1 MFVLDYYPSSH
12 LEIYMSAKQSIWSK
26 ADVFLT
32 KTRKII
38 VNSLTALVLI
48 IITFSILGGVGSL
61 FDSPKEVDTK
71 DKILWFKPIGVVVDS
86 EVSGSSNFDIE
97 SVILSG
103 GDQVEQHELQDL
115 LDVLNHAATDKNL
128 AAVYVNV
135 SELGMYWS
143 SAFKIAEAVKN
154 IRDNNKRVI
163 AYAENYAN
171 TSYLISSQANEVLIN
186 EYGGV
191 SAFGFT
197 RKREYYKDLYK
208 NLKINYNVF
217 TAGDFKSGPEPFT
230 RDSMSE
236 NDKLAWN
243 EFANPMWKKMTNM
256 MESSRNLPEGTIQNY
271 GDNAW
276 EMMTDNPESAE
287 VALELGLVDM
297 VVTREE
303 IRLWMYEQFPNKDE
317 DKYSFPDSVS
327 IYDYL
332 SSIEDTN
339 EAVDSK
345 NKIAVI
351 NVEGAITTGE
361 VAYGVAGSDTIV
373 DNIQS
378 ATQDDSVKALVLRV
392 NSPGGGVWASELITN
407 ALNEFKETGRPI
419 ISSMGDIAASGGV
432 WVTTSSDEIFA
443 EEDTLTG
450 SIGVYGIVPTLDG
463 IYDWAGIKVD
473 GTSSTQAGEWD
484 ERQAMPDYVKNAIQA
499 NIENTYKKFVSK
511 VAENRGMNYDE
522 VLPIAGGRIWAGYKA
537 LELGLVDKIGG
548 LDEAVKSAAERAEIE
563 DYVVKNY
570 KKPMDPFDIF
580 INELLDNIKIDINF
594 DPRLKLINSSLE
606 KHLKLLE
613 PENKNILLYCFECEV
628 K

>member
-1 MFVLDYYPSSH
+1 
-12 LEIYMSAKQSIWSK
+12 MSDKQSIWSK
-26 ADVFLT
+26 ADSFLT

-48 IITFSILGGVGSL
+48 FITFSILGSVGSL
-61 FDSPKEVDTK
+61 FDSPEDIDTK

-86 EVSGSSNFDIE
+86 EVSGSGSFDIE
-97 SVILSG
+97 TIIASG

-115 LDVLNHAATDKNL
+115 LDVLNNAATDDSL

-154 IRDNNKRVI
+154 IRDNDKRVI

-171 TSYLISSQANEVLIN
+171 ASYLISSQASEVLIN
-186 EYGGV
+186 EYGQV
-191 SAFGFT
+191 SAFGLT
-197 RKREYYKDLYK
+197 RKREYYKELYK

-217 TAGDFKSGPEPFT
+217 TAGDFKSGPEPYT

-243 EFANPMWKKMTNM
+243 EFADPMWEKMTGM
-256 MESSRNLPEGTIQNY
+256 MESARNLPNGTMQNY

-276 EMMTDNPESAE
+276 EMMTDNPEAAE

-303 IRLWMYEQFPNKDE
+303 IRLWMYEQFPNSDE

-332 SSIEDTN
+332 SLIKNESEAIESD
-339 EAVDSK
+339 

-351 NVEGAITTGE
+351 NVEGAITTGQ
-361 VAYGVAGSDTIV
+361 VAFGVAGSDTIV
-373 DNIQS
+373 DNIQA

-419 ISSMGDIAASGGV
+419 VSSMGDIAASGGV

-473 GTSSTQAGEWD
+473 GTSSTKSAEWD
-484 ERQAMPDYVKNAIQA
+484 ERQAMPDYVKTAIQA
-499 NIENTYKKFVSK
+499 GIENTYKKFVSK
-511 VAENRGMNYDE
+511 VAENRGMDYEE
-522 VLPIAGGRIWAGYKA
+522 VLPIAGGRIWAGHKA

-548 LDEAVKSAAERAEIE
+548 LDEAVKSAAKRAEIE
-563 DYVVKNY
+563 DYEIKNY
-570 KKPMDPFDIF
+570 KKPMDPFEVF
-580 INELLDNIKIDINF
+580 LNELLDNIDIDINV
-594 DPRLKLINSSLE
+594 DPRLKLINKSLR
-606 KHLKLLE
+606 KHQKLLE

>member
-1 MFVLDYYPSSH
+1 
-12 LEIYMSAKQSIWSK
+12 MSDKQSIWSK
-26 ADVFLT
+26 ADSFLT

-48 IITFSILGGVGSL
+48 FITFAILGGVGSL
-61 FDSPKEVDTK
+61 FDSPEEIDAK
-71 DKILWFKPIGVVVDS
+71 DKVLWFKPIGVVVDS
-86 EVSGSSNFDIE
+86 EVSGSGSFDIE
-97 SVILSG
+97 TIIASG

-115 LDVLNHAATDKNL
+115 LDVLNHAATDDSL
-128 AAVYVNV
+128 AAIYVNV

-154 IRDNNKRVI
+154 IRDNDKRVI

-171 TSYLISSQANEVLIN
+171 ASYLISSQASEVLIN
-186 EYGGV
+186 EYGQV
-191 SAFGFT
+191 SAFGLT
-197 RKREYYKDLYK
+197 RKREYYKELYK

-217 TAGDFKSGPEPFT
+217 TAGDFKSGPEPYT

-243 EFANPMWKKMTNM
+243 EFADPMWEKMTGM
-256 MESSRNLPEGTIQNY
+256 MEAARNLPDGTMQNY

-276 EMMTDNPESAE
+276 EMMTDNPEAAE

-303 IRLWMYEQFPNKDE
+303 IRSWMYEQFPNSDE

-332 SSIEDTN
+332 SLIKNESETN
-339 EAVDSK
+339 ESD

-361 VAYGVAGSDTIV
+361 VAFGVAGSDTIV
-373 DNIQS
+373 NNIQA

-419 ISSMGDIAASGGV
+419 VSSMGDIAASGGV

-473 GTSSTQAGEWD
+473 GTSSTKSAEWD

-499 NIENTYKKFVSK
+499 SIENTYKKFVSK
-511 VAENRGMNYDE
+511 VAENRGMDYEE

-548 LDEAVKSAAERAEIE
+548 LDEAVKSAAKRAEIE
-563 DYVVKNY
+563 DYEIKNY
-570 KKPMDPFDIF
+570 KKPMDPFEVF
-580 INELLDNIKIDINF
+580 LNELLDNINIDINV
-594 DPRLKLINSSLE
+594 DPRLKLINNSLQ
-606 KHLKLLE
+606 KHQKLLE

>member
-1 MFVLDYYPSSH
+1 
-12 LEIYMSAKQSIWSK
+12 MSDKQSIWSK
-26 ADVFLT
+26 ADNFLT

-48 IITFSILGGVGSL
+48 FITFAILGGVGSL
-61 FDSPKEVDTK
+61 FDSPEEIDAK
-71 DKILWFKPIGVVVDS
+71 DKVLWFKPIGVVVDS
-86 EVSGSSNFDIE
+86 EVSGSGSFDIE
-97 SVILSG
+97 TIIASG

-115 LDVLNHAATDKNL
+115 LDVLNHAATDDSL
-128 AAVYVNV
+128 AAIYVNV

-154 IRDNNKRVI
+154 IRDNDKRVI

-171 TSYLISSQANEVLIN
+171 ASYLISSQASEVLIN
-186 EYGGV
+186 EYGQV
-191 SAFGFT
+191 SAFGLT
-197 RKREYYKDLYK
+197 RKREYYKELYK

-217 TAGDFKSGPEPFT
+217 TAGDFKSGPEPYT

-243 EFANPMWKKMTNM
+243 EFADPMWEKMTGM
-256 MESSRNLPEGTIQNY
+256 MEAARNLPDGTMQNY

-276 EMMTDNPESAE
+276 EMMTDNPEAAE

-303 IRLWMYEQFPNKDE
+303 IRSWMYEQFPNSDG

-332 SSIEDTN
+332 SLIKNESETN
-339 EAVDSK
+339 ESD

-361 VAYGVAGSDTIV
+361 VAFGVAGSDTIV
-373 DNIQS
+373 DNIQA

-419 ISSMGDIAASGGV
+419 VSSMGDIAASGGV

-473 GTSSTQAGEWD
+473 GTSSTKSAEWD

-499 NIENTYKKFVSK
+499 SIENTYKKFVSK
-511 VAENRGMNYDE
+511 VAENRGMDYEE

-548 LDEAVKSAAERAEIE
+548 LDEAVKSAAKRAEIE
-563 DYVVKNY
+563 DYEIKNY
-570 KKPMDPFDIF
+570 KKPTDPFEVF
-580 INELLDNIKIDINF
+580 LNELLDNINIDINV
-594 DPRLKLINSSLE
+594 DPRLKLINNSLQ
-606 KHLKLLE
+606 KHQKLLE

>member
-1 MFVLDYYPSSH
+1 
-12 LEIYMSAKQSIWSK
+12 
-26 ADVFLT
+26 
-32 KTRKII
+32 
-38 VNSLTALVLI
+38 
-48 IITFSILGGVGSL
+48 
-61 FDSPKEVDTK
+61 
-71 DKILWFKPIGVVVDS
+71 
-86 EVSGSSNFDIE
+86 
-97 SVILSG
+97 
-103 GDQVEQHELQDL
+103 
-115 LDVLNHAATDKNL
+115 
-128 AAVYVNV
+128 
-135 SELGMYWS
+135 
-143 SAFKIAEAVKN
+143 
-154 IRDNNKRVI
+154 
-163 AYAENYAN
+163 
-171 TSYLISSQANEVLIN
+171 
-186 EYGGV
+186 
-191 SAFGFT
+191 
-197 RKREYYKDLYK
+197 
-208 NLKINYNVF
+208 
-217 TAGDFKSGPEPFT
+217 
-230 RDSMSE
+230 MSE

-243 EFANPMWKKMTNM
+243 EFANPMWKKMTSM
-256 MESSRNLPEGTIQNY
+256 MESSRNLPEGTLQNY

-297 VVTREE
+297 VVTREG

-317 DKYSFPDSVS
+317 DKYAFPDSVS

-332 SSIEDTN
+332 SSIEDIN
-339 EAVDSK
+339 EAVDSD
-345 NKIAVI
+345 NRIAVI

-361 VAYGVAGSDTIV
+361 AAYGVAGSDTIV

-473 GTSSTQAGEWD
+473 GTSSTKAGEWD
-484 ERQAMPDYVKNAIQA
+484 ERQAMPNYVKNAIQA
-499 NIENTYKKFVSK
+499 SIENTYKKFVSK
-511 VAENRGMNYDE
+511 VAENRDMNYDE

-548 LDEAVKSAAERAEIE
+548 LDEAVKSAAERAGIE

-570 KKPMDPFDIF
+570 KKPMDPFDVF
-580 INELLDNIKIDINF
+580 INELLDNINIDINL
-594 DPRLKLINSSLE
+594 DPRLKLVNSSLE